1 VSGGGSARAG
11 AGVGAIV
18 TLPPYAP
25 FAREVANHP
34 LVTGFRLNTVMPL
47 AGETRREALERL
59 SSLGPPLWVDLK
71 GRQLRVVEA
80 ATPPFTSVRV
90 SHRLRVP
97 TPCDVFFGDGR
108 EAARLLAVD
117 GDRLILEDGPR
128 RVVGPGESVNVV
140 HPALEVEGYLT
151 EGDRAWLEAMGELGL
166 TRAMLS
172 FVEREEDVEEA
183 RAFLPGVEPML
194 KIESRRGLAF
204 AGRHGARLGRLVAAR
219 GDLYVEVREP
229 HRIVGALRDVIA
241 ADPEA
246 VVASRLFPTLARTP
260 VPVASEVC
268 DAAFLLALG
277 YRTFLLGDE
286 VCLRREPVL
295 AALDLLTAVVREMG

>member
-1 VSGGGSARAG
+1 MGGRGEAGRAG
-11 AGVGAIV
+11 IGAIV

-25 FAREVANHP
+25 FAEEVARHP

-47 AGETRREALERL
+47 AGETPREALERL
-59 SSLGPPLWVDLK
+59 SRPGPPLWVDLK

-117 GDRLILEDGPR
+117 GDRLVLEDGPR

-151 EGDRAWLEAMGELGL
+151 DGDRAWLAAMRELGL
-166 TRAMLS
+166 SRAMLS
-172 FVEREEDVEEA
+172 FVEKEEDVDEL
-183 RAFLPGVEPML
+183 RAELPGAVPML
-194 KIESRRGLAF
+194 KVESRRGLAF
-204 AGRHGARLGRLVAAR
+204 AGRNGRRLGRLVAAR

-229 HRIVGALRDVIA
+229 HRLVGALRDVIA
-241 ADPEA
+241 ADPDA

-295 AALDLLTAVVREMG
+295 AALDLLGAVAREMA

>member
-1 VSGGGSARAG
+1 VAR
-11 AGVGAIV
+11 
-18 TLPPYAP
+18 
-25 FAREVANHP
+25 HP
-34 LVTGFRLNTVMPL
+34 LVAGFRLNTVMPL
-47 AGETRREALERL
+47 AGETPREALARL
-59 SSLGPPLWVDLK
+59 SALGKPLWVDLK

-80 ATPPFTSVRV
+80 AVPPFTAVRV

-117 GDRLILEDGPR
+117 GDRLVLDEGPR

-140 HPALEVEGYLT
+140 HPGLEVEGTLT
-151 EGDRAWLEAMGELGL
+151 GSDRAYLAAMRDLGL
-166 TRAMLS
+166 TTAMLS
-172 FVEREEDVEEA
+172 FVEKEEDVAELVAE
-183 RAFLPGVEPML
+183 LPGAEPML
-194 KIESRRGLAF
+194 KVESRRGLAF

-219 GDLYVEVREP
+219 GDLFVEVREP
-229 HRIVGALRDVIA
+229 HRLVGALRDVIA
-241 ADPEA
+241 ADPDA
-246 VVASRLFPTLARTP
+246 VAASRLFPTLSRTP

-286 VCLRREPVL
+286 VCLRREPVF
-295 AALDLLTAVVREMG
+295 AALGLLGAVAREMA

>member
-1 VSGGGSARAG
+1 MSGGVAAG
-11 AGVGAIV
+11 RQGVRAIV
-18 TLPPYAP
+18 TLPPYAS
-25 FAREVANHP
+25 FAEEVARHR
-34 LVTGFRLNTVMPL
+34 LVAGFRLNTVMPL
-47 AGETRREALERL
+47 AGETPREALTRL
-59 SSLGPPLWVDLK
+59 VRLGPPLWVDLK

-80 ATPPFTSVRV
+80 AIPPFTAVRV

-108 EAARLLAVD
+108 EAARLLVVD
-117 GDRLILEDGPR
+117 GDRLVLEEGPR
-128 RVVGPGESVNVV
+128 RVIGPGESVNVV
-140 HPALEVEGYLT
+140 HPGLEVEGSLT
-151 EGDRAWLEAMGELGL
+151 EGDRAWLESMRELGL

-172 FVEREEDVEEA
+172 FVEREEDVAELHA
-183 RAFLPGVEPML
+183 ALPGVTPWL

-204 AGRHGARLGRLVAAR
+204 AGRHGNRLGRLVAAR
-219 GDLYVEVREP
+219 GDLFVEVREP

-241 ADPEA
+241 ADPDA
-246 VVASRLFPTLARTP
+246 VVASRIFPTLARTP

-268 DAAFLLALG
+268 DVAFLLGLG

-295 AALDLLTAVVREMG
+295 AALDLLEVVAREMH

>member
-1 VSGGGSARAG
+1 MSGAVPPCGSVRA
-11 AGVGAIV
+11 VV
-18 TLPPYAP
+18 TLPPYAR
-25 FAREVANHP
+25 FAEEVARHP
-34 LVTGFRLNTVMPL
+34 LVCGLRLNTVMPL
-47 AGETRREALERL
+47 AGETPREALARL
-59 SSLGPPLWVDLK
+59 SRHGRPLWVDLK

-80 ATPPFTSVRV
+80 AVPPFTAVRV

-117 GDRLILEDGPR
+117 GDRLVLEAGPR

-140 HPALEVEGYLT
+140 HPRLEVEGTLT
-151 EGDRAWLEAMGELGL
+151 GSDRAYLAAMRELGMSGV
-166 TRAMLS
+166 MLS
-172 FVEREEDVEEA
+172 FVEREEDVA
-183 RAFLPGVEPML
+183 GLRAELPGATPML
-194 KIESRRGLAF
+194 KVESRRGLAF
-204 AGRHGARLGRLVAAR
+204 AGRNGARLGRLVAAR

-246 VVASRLFPTLARTP
+246 VAASRLFPSLSRTP
-260 VPVASEVC
+260 VPEAAEVC

-286 VCLRREPVL
+286 VCLRREPLL
-295 AALDLLTAVVREMG
+295 AALDLLAAVAREMA

>member
-1 VSGGGSARAG
+1 MSGGGRTRAG
-11 AGVGAIV
+11 ARVGAIV
-18 TLPPYAP
+18 TLPPYAS
-25 FAREVANHP
+25 FAEEVASHP

-47 AGETRREALERL
+47 AGETRRDALERL
-59 SSLGPPLWVDLK
+59 SGLGQPLWVDLK

-80 ATPPFTSVRV
+80 AVPPFTAVRV

-108 EAARLLAVD
+108 EAARLLAVE

-151 EGDRAWLEAMGELGL
+151 DGDRAWLAAMGELGL
-166 TRAMLS
+166 SRTMLS
-172 FVEREEDVEEA
+172 FVERDEDVEEA
-183 RAFLPGVEPML
+183 RALLPGLEPML

-241 ADPEA
+241 ADPES

-286 VCLRREPVL
+286 VCLRRDPVL

>member
-1 VSGGGSARAG
+1 MAGAVPPGGSVR
-11 AGVGAIV
+11 AIV

-25 FAREVANHP
+25 FAEEVARHP
-34 LVTGFRLNTVMPL
+34 LVAGFRLNTAMPL
-47 AGETRREALERL
+47 AGETPREALTRL
-59 SSLGPPLWVDLK
+59 SAPGKPLWVDLK

-80 ATPPFTSVRV
+80 AVPPFTAVRV

-117 GDRLILEDGPR
+117 GDRLVLDEGPR

-140 HPALEVEGYLT
+140 HPALEVEGTLTASDREYLAAM
-151 EGDRAWLEAMGELGL
+151 RALGL
-166 TRAMLS
+166 TNAMLS
-172 FVEREEDVEEA
+172 FVEREEDVAEL
-183 RAFLPGVEPML
+183 RAEVPGATPML

-229 HRIVGALRDVIA
+229 HRLVGALRDVIA
-241 ADPEA
+241 ADPDA
-246 VVASRLFPTLARTP
+246 VVASRLFPTLSRTP

-295 AALDLLTAVVREMG
+295 AALDLLAAVAKEMA

>member
-1 VSGGGSARAG
+1 MSGGGATAG
-11 AGVGAIV
+11 EPIRAIV

-25 FAREVANHP
+25 FAEEVARHP

-47 AGETRREALERL
+47 AGETPREALARL
-59 SSLGPPLWVDLK
+59 SRLEKPLWVDLK

-80 ATPPFTSVRV
+80 AVPPFTAVRV

-97 TPCDVFFGDGR
+97 TPCDVFFADGR
-108 EAARLLAVD
+108 EAARLLAVE
-117 GDRLILEDGPR
+117 GDRLVLEEGPR

-140 HPALEVEGYLT
+140 HPGLEVEGSLTASDLSYL
-151 EGDRAWLEAMGELGL
+151 AAMRSLGL

-172 FVEREEDVEEA
+172 FVETEEDVAELRRE
-183 RAFLPGVEPML
+183 LPGVEPML
-194 KIESRRGLAF
+194 KVESRRGLAF

-229 HRIVGALRDVIA
+229 HRMVGALRDVLA
-241 ADPEA
+241 ADPGA

-286 VCLRREPVL
+286 VCLRREPLL
-295 AALDLLTAVVREMG
+295 ASLDLLAAVAREMA

>member
-1 VSGGGSARAG
+1 MIGRG
-11 AGVGAIV
+11 AASWTGIGAIV
-18 TLPPYAP
+18 TLPPYAS
-25 FAREVANHP
+25 FADEVARHP
-34 LVTGFRLNTVMPL
+34 LVAGFRLNTVMPL
-47 AGETRREALERL
+47 AGETPREALARL
-59 SSLGPPLWVDLK
+59 SRLGPPLWVDLK
-71 GRQLRVVEA
+71 GRQLRVAEA
-80 ATPPFTSVRV
+80 ATPPFTAVRV
-90 SHRLRVP
+90 SHRIRVP

-117 GDRLILEDGPR
+117 GDRLVLEEGPR

-140 HPALEVEGYLT
+140 HPALEVEGGLT
-151 EGDRAWLEAMGELGL
+151 EGDRAWLAAMRELGL
-166 TRAMLS
+166 SRAMLS
-172 FVEREEDVEEA
+172 FVEKEEDVEEL
-183 RAFLPGVEPML
+183 RAALPGVEAML

-204 AGRHGARLGRLVAAR
+204 AGRHGGRLGRLVAAR

-241 ADPEA
+241 ADADA

-260 VPVASEVC
+260 VPVSSEVC

-286 VCLRREPVL
+286 VCLKREPLL
-295 AALDLLTAVVREMG
+295 AALDLLAAVAKEMA

>member
-1 VSGGGSARAG
+1 MGGQGEAG
-11 AGVGAIV
+11 RAGVGAIV
-18 TLPPYAP
+18 TLPPYAS
-25 FAREVANHP
+25 FAEEVARHP
-34 LVTGFRLNTVMPL
+34 LVVGFRLNTVMPL
-47 AGETRREALERL
+47 AAETPRGALERL
-59 SSLGPPLWVDLK
+59 SRLGPPLWVDLK
-71 GRQLRVVEA
+71 GRQLRVTEA

-117 GDRLILEDGPR
+117 GDRLVLEDGPR

-140 HPALEVEGYLT
+140 HPALEVEGSLT
-151 EGDRAWLEAMGELGL
+151 DGDRAWLAAMKEAGL
-166 TRAMLS
+166 SRAMLS
-172 FVEREEDVEEA
+172 FVEKEEDVEEL
-183 RAFLPGVEPML
+183 RAALPGVEPML

-204 AGRHGARLGRLVAAR
+204 AGRHGGRLGRLVAAR

-229 HRIVGALRDVIA
+229 HRLVGALRGVIA

-246 VVASRLFPTLARTP
+246 VVASRLFPTLSRTP
-260 VPVASEVC
+260 VPVASEIC
-268 DAAFLLALG
+268 DAAFLLGLG

-295 AALDLLTAVVREMG
+295 AALDLLGAVAREMG

>member
-1 VSGGGSARAG
+1 MIGLGDEGRAG
-11 AGVGAIV
+11 IGAIV
-18 TLPPYAP
+18 TLPPYAS
-25 FAREVANHP
+25 FAEEVARHP
-34 LVTGFRLNTVMPL
+34 LVVGFRLNTVMPL
-47 AGETRREALERL
+47 AAETPRAALERL
-59 SSLGPPLWVDLK
+59 SRLGKPLWVDLK
-71 GRQLRVVEA
+71 GRQLRVAEA
-80 ATPPFTSVRV
+80 ATPPFTAVRV
-90 SHRLRVP
+90 SHRIRVP

-117 GDRLILEDGPR
+117 GDRLVLEEGPR

-140 HPALEVEGYLT
+140 HPALEVEGGLT
-151 EGDRAWLEAMGELGL
+151 EGDGAWLAAMRDLGL
-166 TRAMLS
+166 SRAMLS
-172 FVEREEDVEEA
+172 FVEKEEDVEELRTA
-183 RAFLPGVEPML
+183 LPGVEAML

-204 AGRHGARLGRLVAAR
+204 AGRHGGRLGRLVAAR

-295 AALDLLTAVVREMG
+295 AALDLLAAVAREMG

>member
-1 VSGGGSARAG
+1 VQDGVVVPAR

-18 TLPPYAP
+18 TLPPYAD
-25 FAREVANHP
+25 FVEEVARHP

-47 AGETRREALERL
+47 AGESRREALERL
-59 SSLGPPLWVDLK
+59 SRLGPPVWVDLK

-80 ATPPFTSVRV
+80 ATPPFTAVRV

-108 EAARLLAVD
+108 EAARLLAVE

-128 RVVGPGESVNVV
+128 RVLGPGESVNVV

-151 EGDRAWLEAMGELGL
+151 DGDRAWLAAMGELGL

-172 FVEREEDVEEA
+172 FVERAEDVEEA
-183 RAFLPGVEPML
+183 RTELPGIEPML
-194 KIESRRGLAF
+194 KVESRRGLAF
-204 AGRHGARLGRLVAAR
+204 AGRHGGRLGRLVAAR
-219 GDLYVEVREP
+219 GDLYVEVRQP

-260 VPVASEVC
+260 VPVASEIC

-295 AALDLLTAVVREMG
+295 AALDLLAAVAREMA

>member
-1 VSGGGSARAG
+1 VSGEARRARTP
-11 AGVGAIV
+11 VGAIV

-25 FAREVANHP
+25 FAEEVARHP
-34 LVTGFRLNTVMPL
+34 LVVGLRLNTVMPL
-47 AGETRREALERL
+47 AGETPREALARL
-59 SSLGPPLWVDLK
+59 SRLGRPLWVDLK

-80 ATPPFTSVRV
+80 AVPPFTAVRV
-90 SHRLRVP
+90 SHRVRVP
-97 TPCDVFFGDGR
+97 VPCDVFFGDGR

-117 GDRLILEDGPR
+117 GDRLVLEEGPR

-140 HPALEVEGYLT
+140 HPGLEVEGRLT
-151 EGDRAWLEAMGELGL
+151 DGDRAWLAAMRDLGL
-166 TRAMLS
+166 ATAMLS
-172 FVEREEDVEEA
+172 FVEDDEDVAELA
-183 RAFLPGVEPML
+183 RELPGVEPML
-194 KIESRRGLAF
+194 KVESRRGLAF

-241 ADPEA
+241 ADPGA
-246 VVASRLFPTLARTP
+246 VAASRLFPTLARSS

-295 AALDLLTAVVREMG
+295 AALELLGAVAREMA

>member
-1 VSGGGSARAG
+1 MSGGVAAG
-11 AGVGAIV
+11 RHGVSAIV

-25 FAREVANHP
+25 FAAEVARHP
-34 LVTGFRLNTVMPL
+34 LVAGFRLNTVMPL
-47 AGETRREALERL
+47 AGETPREALERL
-59 SSLGPPLWVDLK
+59 SRLGPPLWVDLK

-80 ATPPFTSVRV
+80 AVPPFTAVRV

-117 GDRLILEDGPR
+117 GDRLVLEEGPR
-128 RVVGPGESVNVV
+128 RVLGPGESVNVV
-140 HPALEVEGYLT
+140 HPGLEVEGSLT
-151 EGDRAWLEAMGELGL
+151 QGDRAWLVAMRE
-166 TRAMLS
+166 TRCSRAMLS
-172 FVEREEDVEEA
+172 FVEREEDVEEL
-183 RAFLPGVEPML
+183 RAALPGVAPML

-204 AGRHGARLGRLVAAR
+204 AGRHGSRLGRLVAAR

-241 ADPEA
+241 ADPDA
-246 VVASRLFPTLARTP
+246 VAASRLFPTLARTP

-295 AALDLLTAVVREMG
+295 AALDLLDAVAREMR

>member
-1 VSGGGSARAG
+1 MAGAVPAGGSVR
-11 AGVGAIV
+11 AIV

-25 FAREVANHP
+25 YAEEVAAHP
-34 LVTGFRLNTVMPL
+34 LVAGLRLNTVMPL
-47 AGETRREALERL
+47 AGESPREALSRL
-59 SSLGPPLWVDLK
+59 SRLGRPLWVDLK

-80 ATPPFTSVRV
+80 AVPPFTAVRV

-117 GDRLILEDGPR
+117 GDRLVLEAGPR

-140 HPALEVEGYLT
+140 HPGLVVEGTLT
-151 EGDRAWLEAMGELGL
+151 GSDRAYLAAMRELGM

-172 FVEREEDVEEA
+172 FVEREEDVAEL
-183 RAFLPGVEPML
+183 RAELPDVEPML
-194 KIESRRGLAF
+194 KVESRRGLAF
-204 AGRHGARLGRLVAAR
+204 AGRNGARLGRLVAAR
-219 GDLYVEVREP
+219 GDLWVEVREP

-246 VVASRLFPTLARTP
+246 VAASRLFPTLSKTP
-260 VPVASEVC
+260 VPEAAEVC

-286 VCLRREPVL
+286 VCLRREPL
-295 AALDLLTAVVREMG
+295 LSALDLLAAVAKEMA

>member
-1 VSGGGSARAG
+1 VSGDGAPAR

-25 FAREVANHP
+25 FAGDLARHP

-59 SSLGPPLWVDLK
+59 SRLGKPLWVDLK

-80 ATPPFTSVRV
+80 AVPPFTAVRV

-117 GDRLILEDGPR
+117 GDRLVLEDGPR

-140 HPALEVEGYLT
+140 HPALEVEGTLT
-151 EGDRAWLEAMGELGL
+151 DGDRAWLGAMREVGL
-166 TRAMLS
+166 RRAMLS
-172 FVEREEDVEEA
+172 FVEREEDVAELSA
-183 RAFLPGVEPML
+183 LLPGVEPML

-204 AGRHGARLGRLVAAR
+204 AGRNGARLGRLVAAR

-229 HRIVGALRDVIA
+229 HRLVGALRDVIA

-246 VVASRLFPTLARTP
+246 VVASRLFPSLSLAP
-260 VPVASEVC
+260 VPLASEVC

-286 VCLRREPVL
+286 VCLRREAVL
-295 AALDLLTAVVREMG
+295 AALDLLTAVAREMG

>member
-1 VSGGGSARAG
+1 VNGGGPPGGSVR
-11 AGVGAIV
+11 AIV

-25 FAREVANHP
+25 FAEEVARHP
-34 LVTGFRLNTVMPL
+34 LVAGFRLNTVMPL
-47 AGETRREALERL
+47 AGESPREALARL
-59 SSLGPPLWVDLK
+59 SALGPPLWVDLK

-80 ATPPFTSVRV
+80 AVPPFTAVRV
-90 SHRLRVP
+90 SHRLHVP

-108 EAARLLAVD
+108 EAARLLAVV
-117 GDRLILEDGPR
+117 GDRLVLDEGPR

-140 HPALEVEGYLT
+140 HPGLVVEGTLT
-151 EGDRAWLEAMGELGL
+151 ETDRAYLAAMRELGL

-172 FVEREEDVEEA
+172 FVEREVDVAEL
-183 RAFLPGVEPML
+183 RAELPGATPML

-204 AGRHGARLGRLVAAR
+204 AGRHGASLGRLVAAR

-229 HRIVGALRDVIA
+229 HRIVGALRGVIA

-246 VVASRLFPTLARTP
+246 VVASRLFPTLSRTP
-260 VPVASEVC
+260 VPVAAEVC

-286 VCLRREPVL
+286 VCLKREPLL
-295 AALDLLTAVVREMG
+295 AALDLLAAVAKEMA

>member
-1 VSGGGSARAG
+1 MRGGAVPGGSVR
-11 AGVGAIV
+11 AIV

-25 FAREVANHP
+25 FAEEVARHP
-34 LVTGFRLNTVMPL
+34 LVAGFRLNTVMPL
-47 AGETRREALERL
+47 AGETPRESLARL
-59 SSLGPPLWVDLK
+59 SAVGRPLWVDLK
-71 GRQLRVVEA
+71 GRQLRVLEA
-80 ATPPFTSVRV
+80 AVPPFTAVRV

-117 GDRLILEDGPR
+117 GDRLVLDEGPR

-140 HPALEVEGYLT
+140 HPGLEVEGTLTASDREYL
-151 EGDRAWLEAMGELGL
+151 AAMRGLGL
-166 TRAMLS
+166 TTAMLS
-172 FVEREEDVEEA
+172 FVEREEDVAEL
-183 RAFLPGVEPML
+183 RAELPGATPML
-194 KIESRRGLAF
+194 KVESRRGLAF
-204 AGRHGARLGRLVAAR
+204 AGRHGATLGRLVAAR

-229 HRIVGALRDVIA
+229 HRLVGALRDVIA

-246 VVASRLFPTLARTP
+246 VVASRLFPTLLRTP

-295 AALDLLTAVVREMG
+295 AALDLLAAVAREMA

>member
-1 VSGGGSARAG
+1 MTGGAAPGGSVRS
-11 AGVGAIV
+11 IV

-25 FAREVANHP
+25 FAEEVARHP
-34 LVTGFRLNTVMPL
+34 LVAGFRLNTVMPL
-47 AGETRREALERL
+47 AGETPREALARL
-59 SSLGPPLWVDLK
+59 SALGPPLWVDLK

-80 ATPPFTSVRV
+80 AVPPFTAVRV

-117 GDRLILEDGPR
+117 GDRLVLDEGPR
-128 RVVGPGESVNVV
+128 RVIGPGESVNVV
-140 HPALEVEGYLT
+140 HPGLEVEGTLT
-151 EGDRAWLEAMGELGL
+151 GSDRAYLAAMRDLGL
-166 TRAMLS
+166 TTAMLS
-172 FVEREEDVEEA
+172 FVEKEEDVAELVAE
-183 RAFLPGVEPML
+183 LPGAEPML
-194 KIESRRGLAF
+194 KVESRRGLAF

-219 GDLYVEVREP
+219 GDLFVEVREP
-229 HRIVGALRDVIA
+229 HRLVGALRDVIA
-241 ADPEA
+241 ADPDA
-246 VVASRLFPTLARTP
+246 VAASRLFPALSRTP

-286 VCLRREPVL
+286 VCLRREPVF
-295 AALDLLTAVVREMG
+295 AALGLLGAVAREMA

>member
-1 VSGGGSARAG
+1 MTGGAAPGGSVR
-11 AGVGAIV
+11 AIV

-25 FAREVANHP
+25 FAEEVARHP
-34 LVTGFRLNTVMPL
+34 LVAGFRLNTVMPL
-47 AGETRREALERL
+47 AGETPREALARL
-59 SSLGPPLWVDLK
+59 SALGKPLWVDLK

-80 ATPPFTSVRV
+80 AVPPFTAVRV

-117 GDRLILEDGPR
+117 GDRLVLDEGPR

-140 HPALEVEGYLT
+140 HPGLEVEGTLT
-151 EGDRAWLEAMGELGL
+151 GSDRAYLAAMRDLGL
-166 TRAMLS
+166 TTAMLS
-172 FVEREEDVEEA
+172 FVEKEEDVAELVAE
-183 RAFLPGVEPML
+183 LPGAEPML
-194 KIESRRGLAF
+194 KVESRRGLAF

-219 GDLYVEVREP
+219 GDLFVEVREP
-229 HRIVGALRDVIA
+229 HRLVGALRDVIA
-241 ADPEA
+241 ADPDA
-246 VVASRLFPTLARTP
+246 VAASRLFPTLSRTP

-286 VCLRREPVL
+286 VCLRREPVF
-295 AALDLLTAVVREMG
+295 AALGLLGAVAREMA